1 MRRPTALES
10 LRLPESPVRQLL
22 VVDDYVSFAEALACR
37 LDIEP
42 GLTASAVTTIEQTR
56 SALIERRFDVVL
68 LDIEL
73 DGGDG
78 IEFAGEALSAHPDMR
93 IVVVTAG
100 RDESRIIEAVQIGV
114 SGWVLKDDP
123 IEHLLSVVWGAL
135 RGETW
140 IPPRLLTFV
149 LTELK
154 SAQSERAEQAAR
166 ARHAEPPRE
175 TGSRLPG
182 GRYERRRDRGSAVL
196 VAQYY
201 PDPRPQHAEK
211 TPRSLGAG
219 GGGLGPAR
227 GPVNPRFRPPR
238 ISGTC
243 RARNLTS
250 TQAPA
255 SGSPPDCAPSPR
267 SVGRCC
273 RYGSL
278 PSSR

>member
-10 LRLPESPVRQLL
+10 LRLPESPVKQLL

-37 LDIEP
+37 LGIEP

-56 SALIERRFDVVL
+56 SALTEHPFDVVL
-68 LDIEL
+68 LDVEL

-123 IEHLLSVVWGAL
+123 IEHLLTVVWGAL

-140 IPPRLLTFV
+140 IPPRLLTYV

-166 ARHAEPPRE
+166 LATLSPRE
-175 TGSRLPG
+175 KQILGCLAAGMSADSIAGQLFLSRNTIRTHVHNMLKKLHVHSALAAVALA
-182 GRYERRRDRGSAVL
+182 RRAGLSD
-196 VAQYY
+196 
-201 PDPRPQHAEK
+201 PDPGHPE
-211 TPRSLGAG
+211 LAG
-219 GGGLGPAR
+219 RAGP
-227 GPVNPRFRPPR
+227 G
-238 ISGTC
+238 I
-243 RARNLTS
+243 
-250 TQAPA
+250 
-255 SGSPPDCAPSPR
+255 
-267 SVGRCC
+267 
-273 RYGSL
+273 
-278 PSSR
+278 

>member
-56 SALIERRFDVVL
+56 SALTERRFDVVL
-68 LDIEL
+68 LDVEL
-73 DGGDG
+73 DGSDG
-78 IEFAGEALSAHPDMR
+78 IEFADEALSDHPDMR

-114 SGWVLKDDP
+114 SGWVLKDEP

-140 IPPRLLTFV
+140 IPPRLLTYV

-154 SAQSERAEQAAR
+154 STQSERAEQAALL
-166 ARHAEPPRE
+166 ATLSPRE
-175 TGSRLPG
+175 KQVLGCLAAGMSADAIAGQLFLSRNTIRTHVHNMLKKLHVHSALAAVALA
-182 GRYERRRDRGSAVL
+182 RRAGLTV
-196 VAQYY
+196 
-201 PDPRPQHAEK
+201 PDPAPPE
-211 TPRSLGAG
+211 SAG
-219 GGGLGPAR
+219 RAGR
-227 GPVNPRFRPPR
+227 G
-238 ISGTC
+238 I
-243 RARNLTS
+243 
-250 TQAPA
+250 
-255 SGSPPDCAPSPR
+255 
-267 SVGRCC
+267 
-273 RYGSL
+273 
-278 PSSR
+278 

>member
-56 SALIERRFDVVL
+56 SALTERRFDLIL
-68 LDIEL
+68 LDVEL
-73 DGGDG
+73 DGRDG
-78 IEFAGEALSAHPDMR
+78 IEFADEALSDHPDMR

-114 SGWVLKDDP
+114 SGWVLKDEP

-140 IPPRLLTFV
+140 IPPRLLTYV

-154 SAQSERAEQAAR
+154 STQSERAEQAAR
-166 ARHAEPPRE
+166 LATLSPRE
-175 TGSRLPG
+175 KQILGCLAAGMSADAIAGQLFLSRNTIRTHVHNMLKKLHVHSALAAVALA
-182 GRYERRRDRGSAVL
+182 RRAGLSV
-196 VAQYY
+196 
-201 PDPRPQHAEK
+201 PDPAHPESEGR
-211 TPRSLGAG
+211 AG
-219 GGGLGPAR
+219 R
-227 GPVNPRFRPPR
+227 G
-238 ISGTC
+238 I
-243 RARNLTS
+243 
-250 TQAPA
+250 
-255 SGSPPDCAPSPR
+255 
-267 SVGRCC
+267 
-273 RYGSL
+273 
-278 PSSR
+278 